1 MEPLQWG
8 IWALS
13 LGIQFAVV
21 WRLLDGA
28 YREFTGLLIYV
39 IFLII
44 STLGDITAY
53 YYWPHNTREYY
64 YYYWIAELLRQT
76 GLYAVT
82 VALVLYALPR
92 TRTRSA
98 VLRMLI
104 AAALLFWIGSVLIH
118 NQAAFA
124 KWLNSVVRD
133 LSFGSAVV
141 TLCAWFFFIRA
152 ERRDARLLMVTAG
165 LGLQMTGDAMG
176 ESLLQMI
183 PGLRFVGG
191 MVIVAAH
198 LLCLVIWFYAFR
210 RPAQPPLVRSF
221 DASPPA
227 V

>member
-13 LGIQFAVV
+13 LAIQFAVV

-28 YREFTGLLIYV
+28 YREFTGLLVYV
-39 IFLII
+39 LFLII

-53 YYWPHNTREYY
+53 YYWPHTTREYY
-64 YYYWIAELLRQT
+64 YYYWFSEFLRQT
-76 GLYAVT
+76 ALYAVT
-82 VALVLYALPR
+82 VALILYALPR
-92 TRTRSA
+92 NRMRSA

-104 AAALLFWIGSVLIH
+104 TAALLFWIGSVLVH

-141 TLCAWFFFIRA
+141 TLFAWFFFIRA

-176 ESLLQMI
+176 ESLLQMW
-183 PGLRFVGG
+183 PTARFVGG

-210 RPAQPPLVRSF
+210 RPPEPRMIRSF
-221 DASPPA
+221 DPSRPP